1 MAQRLIIQNLSLQYS
16 ASEPKAL
23 SSLSLEVPAGSCCAI
38 LGPTGSGKS
47 TLLHCLAGTMRRH
60 HPESIATGQIQ
71 IGEEIYR
78 GLPEQI
84 LFPVAGLVLQDP
96 YVQISG
102 VRDTVYDE
110 ILFTLENLGTMP
122 EQSRQVIESLLKGL
136 GVDHLTKRK
145 PTSLSGGETQ
155 RVALAAMMI
164 AQPHLLLLDEPTTA
178 LDSNAQGKLRLILRS
193 LMGKTTILLTDA
205 QIDFTLAVADLF
217 VVLNAGTI
225 VFQGNRQ
232 ALMGQLKDLASLLP
246 VESWLRA
253 HEHLLSTG
261 LTAGR
266 RQLISKTLGLP

>member
-1 MAQRLIIQNLSLQYS
+1 MAQHLSIENLSLQYS

-23 SSLSLEVPAGSCCAI
+23 SSLSLEVPPGSCCAI

-71 IGEEIYR
+71 IGEVIYR

-122 EQSRQVIESLLKGL
+122 QQSRQVIESLLKAL
-136 GVDHLTKRK
+136 GVDHLAERK

-193 LMGKTTILLTDA
+193 LMGKTTILLTDT
-205 QIDFTLAVADLF
+205 QIDFTLAIADLF
-217 VVLNAGTI
+217 VVLDAGTI
-225 VFQGNRQ
+225 VFHGNRQ

-261 LTAGR
+261 LTIAR
-266 RQLISKTLGLP
+266 RQLISKTLGLS